1 MKWFLYVMSIYFV
14 VVGVGFILYTDWV
27 KRLVRNMSSNFNFR
41 WFFFLPLIIG
51 IFFILSKDFTYHP
64 WFILALGI
72 LALGKGIYLL
82 ISPKK
87 HMDTIITWWINDVQ
101 HITYRFWGL
110 VILVLG
116 MTLLSWIK

>member
-1 MKWFLYVMSIYFV
+1 MKWFLYVMSIYLV

-27 KRLVRNMSSNFNFR
+27 KRLFRNMSSSFNFR
-41 WFFFLPLIIG
+41 WFFPLPLIIG
-51 IFFILSKDFTYHP
+51 IFFILSRDFTYHP
-64 WFILALGI
+64 WFILVLGI
-72 LALGKGIYLL
+72 LAFGKGIYLL

-87 HMDTIITWWINDVQ
+87 HIDSIINWWINDVQ
-101 HITYRFWGL
+101 NITYRFWGL